1 MKYME
6 KISYLILA
14 AGTGSR
20 LMPHTSD
27 KPKCM
32 VEIDGKPLIER
43 QLAILNEFPHN
54 QKIIVGGYKGDML
67 KKYGALYFDNPD
79 YENSNMVWSLKKAI
93 SVFEKG
99 LIISYGDIVFSKA
112 ILRNL
117 LDSDEEISV
126 VVDLGWQEYWQERQE
141 NYLSDAESLIMLD
154 DSIIDIGRKNVS
166 LDNIQA
172 QYIGLMKFQNKGL
185 EVLKKYLSDE
195 NSLINGKHIRD
206 AYMTDL
212 LQQMIFDGYKLKPI
226 LTNGN
231 WIEVD
236 NETDLL
242 LDENIARVRNIENQ
256 N

>member
-1 MKYME
+1 ME
-6 KISYLILA
+6 KNSFLILA

-20 LMPHTSD
+20 LMPHTLD

-43 QLAILNEFPHN
+43 QLAVLNQFTHE
-54 QKIIVGGYKGDML
+54 QKIIVVGYKGEIL
-67 KKYGALYFDNPD
+67 KNLGALYFDNPD

-99 LIISYGDIVFSKA
+99 LIISYGDIVFSKD

-117 LDSDEEISV
+117 LDSDEDISV
-126 VVDLGWQEYWQERQE
+126 VVDLGWQEYWQKRQE
-141 NYLSDAESLIMLD
+141 NFLTDAESLLMTD
-154 DSIIDIGRKNVS
+154 DSIKDIGRKNVS
-166 LDNIQA
+166 LEDIQA
-172 QYIGLMKFQNKGL
+172 QYIGLMKFQNKGVD
-185 EVLKKYLSDE
+185 VLKQYLNQE

-226 LTNGN
+226 LINGD

-242 LDENIARVRNIENQ
+242 LEENITRVRSIEEQ